1 MASYSENVPPGAEAR
16 RIVRP
21 AGDIAAWVKPGRG
34 IPLLFVHGNTA
45 SKAAFRSLLAEPA
58 LAERAWAAIDLPGAG
73 ESDDAADPAAAYT
86 IPAFARAVGE
96 AIVGLGL
103 DRPVVMGWSL
113 GGHIAIEAAGQGVP
127 MRGLVITGTPPC
139 GPGPAEM
146 AESFNMEALGEV
158 AIAESPSR
166 EVLAGYIRR
175 KLYGESRPVPD
186 ELFEAGYRF
195 DARARSN
202 FANHWLSAVEGH
214 HARTVIAEW
223 PHPIAVIQGDL
234 EPFLDPTLID
244 RLTWRNLWR
253 GRSQWIAGTGHA
265 PFFERTGDYA
275 ALVAAF
281 LDETEQGGLAPA

>member
-1 MASYSENVPPGAEAR
+1 MSAYAATVPPGAQLR
-16 RIVRP
+16 RIARP
-21 AGDIAAWVKPGRG
+21 GGDIAAWVKSGSG
-34 IPLLFVHGNTA
+34 APLLFVHGNTA
-45 SKAAFRSLLAEPA
+45 SKTAFRTLLAEPA
-58 LAERAWAAIDLPGAG
+58 LKGRAWAAMDLPGAG
-73 ESDDAADPAAAYT
+73 ESENAADPAAAYT
-86 IPAFARAVGE
+86 IPAFARAVGDTI
-96 AIVGLGL
+96 AAFGL

-158 AIAESPSR
+158 AIAENPTR
-166 EVLAGYIRR
+166 EVLTGYIGG
-175 KLYGESRPVPD
+175 KVYGQSVPVPD

-195 DARARSN
+195 DARARTN

-234 EPFLDPTLID
+234 EPFLDPTLLD
-244 RLTWRNLWR
+244 RLAWRNRWR
-253 GRSQWIAGTGHA
+253 GKSQWIPGTGHA
-265 PFFERTGDYA
+265 PFFERPADYA
-275 ALVAAF
+275 ALLAAF
-281 LDETEQGGLAPA
+281 LDDIEQGRLAPL

>member
-1 MASYSENVPPGAEAR
+1 MSIYAEAVPPGATLR
-16 RIVRP
+16 RIARP
-21 AGDIAAWVKPGRG
+21 AGDIAAWVHPGQG

-45 SKAAFRSLLAEPA
+45 SKASFRSLLAEPVFA
-58 LAERAWAAIDLPGAG
+58 GRAWAAMDLPGAG
-73 ESDDAADPAAAYT
+73 ESADAADPASAYT

-96 AIVGLGL
+96 TVAALGL

-113 GGHIAIEAAGQGVP
+113 GGHIVIEAAGQGVP
-127 MRGLVITGTPPC
+127 MRGMIITGTPPC

-158 AIAESPSR
+158 AIAENPSR
-166 EVLAGYIRR
+166 EILAGYIGR
-175 KLYGESRPVPD
+175 KLYGETIPVPD

-223 PHPIAVIQGDL
+223 PNPAAVIQGDL
-234 EPFLDPTLID
+234 EPFLDPKLLE

-253 GRSQWIAGTGHA
+253 GRGQWLPGTGHA
-265 PFFERTGDYA
+265 PFFERPADYA
-275 ALVAAF
+275 ALITAF
-281 LDETEQGGLAPA
+281 MDDLEQGRLA